1 MGRMKTIILSLILL
15 GITEA
20 LLKPVMTRL
29 TQMGIKAYI
38 MPAYERLDE
47 LLTIPDNW
55 QRFIKDAE
63 SFLYDAVIPEALDD
77 DTAEKLASYMISHFD
92 LDIFLL
98 KAEISKHVNQL
109 ELKL

>member
-1 MGRMKTIILSLILL
+1 MKTIILSLILL

-55 QRFIKDAE
+55 QRFVKDAE
-63 SFLYDAVIPEALDD
+63 GFLFDAVIPDRLDD
-77 DTAEKLASYMISHFD
+77 ELADKLANHLITNFD
-92 LDIFLL
+92 LDTFLL
-98 KAEISKHVNQL
+98 KSEVSRHVNQL